1 MQKINEQKMMQ
12 VIGSQSNQHSQQNHD
27 LNAKTELVIN
37 RLFDALKII
46 FPAHGL
52 AFNDSAA
59 VEQTKVSWLKAFLTA
74 KLTEQ
79 EIRRGVEKMRLSGRP
94 FFPSSGQFIEACKP
108 SAEDLGVPSEIEA
121 YNLAADL
128 CHAPSQLHRLPPVVY
143 DALKS
148 MTAYK
153 LKTMQESTAQKEFSK
168 HYQNSI
174 KKLAAGVRLSEAP
187 KLLPKKEHEPV
198 SEDARLERIK
208 RLKAMLNG

>member
-37 RLFDALKII
+37 MLFDALKII

-108 SAEDLGVPSEIEA
+108 SAEDLGVPSDLEA
-121 YNLAADL
+121 YKMAAHL

-153 LKTMQESTAQKEFSK
+153 LKTMQESTAQKEFAK

-208 RLKAMLNG
+208 RLKAMLKG